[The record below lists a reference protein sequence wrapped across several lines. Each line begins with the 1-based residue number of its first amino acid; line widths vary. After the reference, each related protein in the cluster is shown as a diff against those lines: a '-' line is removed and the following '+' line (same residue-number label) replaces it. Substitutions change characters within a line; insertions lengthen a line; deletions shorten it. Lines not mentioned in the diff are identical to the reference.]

1 MYRYFAISFKCKYV
15 DIWMQYNF
23 ISHHQFIQDV
33 TDVYIV
39 SAFLDIMDMDEVS
52 SQPFFPVFLNFMT
65 TEYIN
70 FVL

>member
-1 MYRYFAISFKCKYV
+1 
-15 DIWMQYNF
+15 MQYNF

-52 SQPFFPVFLNFMT
+52 SQPFFPVFSNSMT